1 MTTQELVA
9 GKRWFRV
16 DRMGIGY
23 LLLGLALGGLL
34 IALTKTLYQL
44 QGGVSTLASLLPVG
58 YAFGAGMVATVN
70 PCGVLLLPSLVAYYL
85 GREEE
90 AALGAAQ
97 RAGKGLLFGALAT
110 LGFVSLFALI
120 GLIIGTGGR
129 ALASAFPIGG
139 LAVGVGLAGL
149 GVWLALT
156 GRGFGILAAS
166 QAMGRVPLGT
176 DLRSLYLFGVGYAVT
191 SLACTLPI
199 FMVVA
204 MSALSAG
211 GPLAAVGQFVS
222 YALGMGTV
230 LTAVVVAAAFFQSAV
245 ARWLRGIVPHVHRLA
260 AAFLIGAGI
269 FVANYWLSSGS
280 LFI

>member
-166 QAMGRVPLGT
+166 RAMGRVPLGT